1 MNGQEEVCQSLC
13 CETCLPCVFISTYPR
28 YNGNELRFCIFNSEP
43 QEERTH
49 ITSHNLKELK
59 PMRVTGGFEEVTE
72 EKGRMS
78 KKCWVSRAHLRPAEK
93 QSSISGYITNVKL
106 EKFPSP
112 GGSYGGGRMDVKKM

>member
-43 QEERTH
+43 QEGRTH

-59 PMRVTGGFEEVTE
+59 PMRTPYGYEEVTE

-78 KKCWVSRAHLRPAEK
+78 RKCWVSRAHLRPAEK
-93 QSSISGYITNVKL
+93 QSLDPELRL
-106 EKFPSP
+106 EWVALQSYVSNR
-112 GGSYGGGRMDVKKM
+112 SYGGERPDVKKM